1 MLMSKFSGN
10 NFRNNK
16 KKKIF
21 SNKFF
26 KKSLLF
32 ILPVFVI
39 NSYIISKSNDIVN
52 WSKFDFFNKLLINNG
67 FMIKNVEVLGN
78 KYLNKNDIINIVTSS
93 TNDNIFNV
101 NIKRIHEK
109 IRKITWVKDA
119 SIKVIYP
126 DTIRILLNEK
136 IPIAI
141 WQNKYGNQLVTK
153 NGEIILEKNLNYFKN
168 NLPIII
174 GNNAHKN
181 INTILEILN
190 INKSFAKNIWSLT
203 FVNERRW
210 DIHFNQG
217 LTIRL
222 PSINVKEAWQK
233 ISFLNENFNILKLGL
248 IEIDLR
254 NPNQFLAK
262 INIDKKLIFRKKVK

>member
-1 MLMSKFSGN
+1 MSKFSGN

-39 NSYIISKSNDIVN
+39 NFYIISKSNDIVN

>member
-39 NSYIISKSNDIVN
+39 NFYIISKSNDIVN

-153 NGEIILEKNLNYFKN
+153 NGEIILEKKLNYFKN

>member
-39 NSYIISKSNDIVN
+39 NFYIISKSNDIVN

>member
-39 NSYIISKSNDIVN
+39 NFYIISKSNDIVN

-153 NGEIILEKNLNYFKN
+153 NGEIILEKNLNYFKY